1 MPPIVPLNNE
11 TQVSL
16 SVLGDQPYP
25 SFELRNILRYLN
37 QHQPEAYDDLLQ
49 HIGLSQQQLNEDF
62 IPAFKVLA
70 AFKYCSDR
78 FGPLAGAQIG
88 CTYQVSDL
96 GVFGYAV
103 ASSKTLDHVLYL
115 ADKYNSLLGNLLKRS
130 ALLQDD
136 VLISKLYNVQN
147 IDDDTLAFFVALST
161 SARLHVARGL
171 FGQDLN
177 FASLSLTS
185 SDEVNQQAYEKIFGC
200 KVTFNASHNSWG
212 LHKEDLTRRHNL
224 TLQNSDDQNQY
235 LPYCNELMNS
245 LKQKDSLV
253 NEIQHILI
261 SCAGDYPD
269 IEMLASAFKIS
280 SRTLRRQLSNLGTS
294 YQKIL
299 NKVRCQLSIEYLSH
313 TEISIEDI
321 SNLIGFSDVTNFR
334 HAFKKWVGNTPSVYR
349 KTYQGNAVN
358 PSTLSN

>member
-1 MPPIVPLNNE
+1 MPLIPPIVPLNNE

-185 SDEVNQQAYEKIFGC
+185 NDEVTSKHT
-200 KVTFNASHNSWG
+200 K
-212 LHKEDLTRRHNL
+212 K
-224 TLQNSDDQNQY
+224 Y
-235 LPYCNELMNS
+235 LAA
-245 LKQKDSLV
+245 Q
-253 NEIQHILI
+253 
-261 SCAGDYPD
+261 
-269 IEMLASAFKIS
+269 
-280 SRTLRRQLSNLGTS
+280 
-294 YQKIL
+294 
-299 NKVRCQLSIEYLSH
+299 
-313 TEISIEDI
+313 
-321 SNLIGFSDVTNFR
+321 
-334 HAFKKWVGNTPSVYR
+334 
-349 KTYQGNAVN
+349 
-358 PSTLSN
+358 

>member
-1 MPPIVPLNNE
+1 MPLIPPIVPLNNE

-185 SDEVNQQAYEKIFGC
+185 NDEVTSKHT
-200 KVTFNASHNSWG
+200 K
-212 LHKEDLTRRHNL
+212 K
-224 TLQNSDDQNQY
+224 Y
-235 LPYCNELMNS
+235 LAA
-245 LKQKDSLV
+245 K
-253 NEIQHILI
+253 
-261 SCAGDYPD
+261 
-269 IEMLASAFKIS
+269 
-280 SRTLRRQLSNLGTS
+280 
-294 YQKIL
+294 
-299 NKVRCQLSIEYLSH
+299 
-313 TEISIEDI
+313 
-321 SNLIGFSDVTNFR
+321 
-334 HAFKKWVGNTPSVYR
+334 
-349 KTYQGNAVN
+349 
-358 PSTLSN
+358 